1 MGLLY
6 GRISEMKKQKLASKI
21 SIYILLLLGSAMC
34 LIPLIWM
41 VRSSL
46 MTSAQIFEMPPKWI
60 PNPFQWENYTEA
72 FSALPFD
79 KYFLNTLI
87 YVVLGV
93 MGTVLSCS
101 ISAYGLTRIK
111 WKLRNAVFS
120 IIISSMMLPFAVT
133 LIPLYVMWCKIG
145 ITNSLL
151 PLIIPCWFGG
161 AFYIFL
167 LRQFFLSIPFDLDE
181 SARIDGAGH
190 LRICMSI
197 IIPISR
203 PVLVVV
209 ALFAFL
215 NTWNDFLGPLVYL
228 NNEDKYTLSV
238 GLQLFIGTYKAEWNL
253 MMAAAC
259 VVVMPCIIV
268 FLIGQRYFIEGITMS
283 GIKG

>member
-1 MGLLY
+1 
-6 GRISEMKKQKLASKI
+6 MKRQKLVSKI
-21 SIYILLLLGSAMC
+21 WIYIILLLGSALC
-34 LIPLIWM
+34 LIPFIWM

-60 PNPFQWENYTEA
+60 PNPVQWENYTEA
-72 FSALPFD
+72 LSALPFD
-79 KYFLNTLI
+79 RYFLNTLT

-93 MGTVLSCS
+93 VGTVLSCS

-111 WKLRNAVFS
+111 WKFRNAVFS

-133 LIPLYVMWCKIG
+133 LIPLYVMWCNIG

-228 NNEDKYTLSV
+228 NSEEKYTLSV

-268 FLIGQRYFIEGITMS
+268 FLIGQRYFI
-283 GIKG
+283 

>member
-1 MGLLY
+1 
-6 GRISEMKKQKLASKI
+6 MKRQKLVSKI
-21 SIYILLLLGSAMC
+21 WIYIILLLGSALC
-34 LIPLIWM
+34 LIPFIWM

-60 PNPFQWENYTEA
+60 PNPVQWENYTEA
-72 FSALPFD
+72 LSALPFD
-79 KYFLNTLI
+79 RYFLNTLT

-93 MGTVLSCS
+93 VGTVLSCS

-111 WKLRNAVFS
+111 WKFRNAVFS

-133 LIPLYVMWCKIG
+133 LIPLYVMWCNIG

-228 NNEDKYTLSV
+228 NSVEKYTLSV

>member
-1 MGLLY
+1 MEIPECCFQY
-6 GRISEMKKQKLASKI
+6 NYFQYDASVC
-21 SIYILLLLGSAMC
+21 SNAD
-34 LIPLIWM
+34 
-41 VRSSL
+41 SSL
-46 MTSAQIFEMPPKWI
+46 CHVVQYW
-60 PNPFQWENYTEA
+60 NYQQ
-72 FSALPFD
+72 
-79 KYFLNTLI
+79 LI
-87 YVVLGV
+87 ASDY
-93 MGTVLSCS
+93 
-101 ISAYGLTRIK
+101 
-111 WKLRNAVFS
+111 
-120 IIISSMMLPFAVT
+120 
-133 LIPLYVMWCKIG
+133 
-145 ITNSLL
+145 SLL
-151 PLIIPCWFGG
+151 VRRSILHFSVKAVLP
-161 AFYIFL
+161 
-167 LRQFFLSIPFDLDE
+167 SIPFDLDE

-190 LRICMSI
+190 LRICMSS

-228 NNEDKYTLSV
+228 NSEEKYTLSV